1 MDAVRFLAVLLLL
14 AALTPLPAQVTYV
27 PDSPE
32 VLALKSLYLQ
42 AGEAFPSAGFPLS
55 EHSLA
60 GFARRLAALA
70 ENPALQQ
77 EAEAYLR
84 DLGYAEGITELA
96 FVNRFTLEG
105 YARIGSYPSP
115 GSLPEYLERAPL
127 WKLGMS
133 WARLDKAAFF
143 IEAFLRREYD
153 SGLSYWNLPGSLES
167 NPVALENDQLG
178 KGFLWY
184 NAGPLQ
190 IELGRDQVHFGPLR
204 TALLPSARLPFL
216 DLLRLVLPV
225 GRLTMDLTISS
236 LQNREGIG
244 DIDLTASIPD
254 IDFETNIIFANLH
267 RFEYDFGRVRAAVTG
282 MGIFVRP
289 NNAFALADFFPVS
302 SWHAAQNRPFNLSL
316 VFDLEA
322 ALFPG
327 FRLMAQFG
335 FDDVNAAELFGG
347 GDAPIPTIPG
357 AIAGFEYQRR
367 LARGT
372 LELYGEL
379 GYTHYLWGNFDDESN
394 AVLARAIYR
403 LHLDHGTRLMPLTS
417 PYGPGAIWTNL
428 EAGWRWQG
436 GLSTSLFAELLFKNP
451 NVNLVST
458 PYVKDPAL
466 NALAEKTGTLKL
478 GLQARFRPWKW
489 LELYSRPVLGI
500 QPGGPSLEVTL
511 GGTATSDW
519 RRNVGAGRA
528 GR

>member
-1 MDAVRFLAVLLLL
+1 
-14 AALTPLPAQVTYV
+14 
-27 PDSPE
+27 
-32 VLALKSLYLQ
+32 
-42 AGEAFPSAGFPLS
+42 LS

-70 ENPALQQ
+70 EDPALRQ

-84 DLGYAEGITELA
+84 DLGYAEGVTELA

-105 YARIGSYPSP
+105 YARIGDPASP
-115 GSLPEYLERAPL
+115 DSLPEYLERAPL

-143 IEAFLRREYD
+143 IEPFLRREY
-153 SGLSYWNLPGSLES
+153 LSDLPYWNLPASLDN

-178 KGFLWY
+178 KGFVWY

-204 TALLPSARLPFL
+204 SALLPSAGLPFL

-236 LQNREGIG
+236 LQNRQGVG
-244 DIDLTASIPD
+244 DLDLTIYGAGYNF
-254 IDFETNIIFANLH
+254 DFRTNIIFANLH

-282 MGIFVRP
+282 LGIFVRE

-302 SWHAAQNRPFNLSL
+302 SWHATQYRPFNLSL

-327 FRLMAQFG
+327 FRVMAQFG
-335 FDDVNAAELFGG
+335 FDDVNAADLFGV

-379 GYTHYLWGNFDDESN
+379 GYTHYLWGNFDDESD

-403 LHLDHGTRLMPLTS
+403 LFLDHGTRLLPLTS

-428 EAGWRWQG
+428 EAAWRWRG
-436 GLSTSLFAELLFKNP
+436 GLYTSLFAELLFKNP
-451 NVNLVST
+451 NVDLVST

-466 NALAEKTGTLKL
+466 NALAEKTGNLKL
-478 GLQARFRPWKW
+478 GLRARFRPWKW

-528 GR
+528 AR